1 MIQQVQVFY
10 FQNYQWKLAAF
21 SIILILLFVGCAAE
35 DEESSSSSSSF
46 NIGGTVTGLS
56 GVLIIQNNSGDDTV
70 IEQTGADDIS
80 FTFQDRVSSGS
91 TYSVSVKL
99 QPNTQT
105 CTVSDASGTASQNIS
120 NITIAC
126 TGASYN
132 VSGTVS
138 GLAGSVVLQNNGADD
153 LTVVNGSF
161 SFTNKINK
169 GSAYNVTVKT
179 QPSPFTCSAANNRG
193 LASDNMSS
201 VSIVCAVRSYFLSGT
216 ASGLG
221 STTLGLQFDNET
233 KTISD
238 NGSFSF
244 STPVAKGGGYSIYI
258 PSQPDNR
265 TCSVT
270 NGTRSNVTQDYT
282 DLKAVCWEYI
292 DNVTSGGINDNVSQN
307 GSSPQLVEFD
317 STLYNAWEEPSSSD
331 NKSRIRV
338 AKYDDNSSSWS
349 FVDSSG
355 INFKSFNSSANS
367 EDATH
372 PFLFVEDKTTPSLF
386 MTWIEELA
394 GTSYVTVAKYI
405 NSSWNYV
412 AFINKNNHA
421 LSSPHGVYHSFDSSP
436 YVTWSELDNVSV
448 SQIRVAKATGSL
460 WDGNGITGINDNT
473 SRHATQPRL
482 ASSGSNLFA
491 IWSENGSDNVTG
503 QIRVKVSIESST
515 SWISVDNGTLADNS
529 TFSGLNKNSSYNAE
543 APELT
548 VFNSKL
554 YAVWQE
560 SNSNNVTQIR
570 VAVFNG
576 NITSPSWSFVDNG
589 DSTKGMNMIIDND
602 GNENATAP
610 RMTVFDSSLYV
621 TWAQERGLSKQIR
634 LAKYNGDDSSPE
646 WVAVD
651 RYDDLGISRFGLNY
665 NTLKVAATPVM
676 AVSGSKLY
684 AAWSETNSSGI
695 NQIRVVKNP
704 F

>member
-1 MIQQVQVFY
+1 MFY
-10 FQNYQWKLAAF
+10 FRNYHWKLITF
-21 SIILILLFVGCAAE
+21 FISSILLFFGCASE
-35 DEESSSSSSSF
+35 NTDSSSSSSPTYS
-46 NIGGTVTGLS
+46 IGGTVTGLS
-56 GVLIIQNNSGDDTV
+56 GVLVIQNNSADYTV

-105 CTVSDASGTASQNIS
+105 CTVSDASGTTSQNIS
-120 NITIAC
+120 NITITC

-138 GLAGSVVLQNNGADD
+138 GLTGSVVLQNNGTDN
-153 LTVVNGSF
+153 LTVINGSF

-179 QPSPFTCSAANNRG
+179 QPSPFICSAANNRG

-244 STPVAKGGGYSIYI
+244 STPVAEGGGYMIYI

-317 STLYNAWEEPSSSD
+317 STLYSAWVEPSSSD
-331 NKSRIRV
+331 NKTRIRV
-338 AKYDDNSSSWS
+338 AKYNDNSSSWS

-355 INFKSFNSSANS
+355 INYKSFNSSATS
-367 EDATH
+367 QDASQ
-372 PFLFVEDKTTPSLF
+372 PVLFVEDKTTPSLY
-386 MTWIEELA
+386 MAWVEELA
-394 GTSYVTVAKYI
+394 GTSNVTVAKYI

-412 AFINKNNHA
+412 TFINKNNQA
-421 LSSPHGVYHSFDSSP
+421 LTSPHGAYHSYDSSP
-436 YVTWSELDNVSV
+436 YVTWSELDNASV
-448 SQIRVAKATGSL
+448 RQIRVSKATGVF
-460 WDGNGITGINDNT
+460 WDGNQNTGINYNT

-482 ASSGSNLFA
+482 ASLSSYLYA
-491 IWSENGSDNVTG
+491 IWRENGSDNVTG
-503 QIRVKVSIESST
+503 QIRVKVSSASST
-515 SWISVDNGTLADNS
+515 SWTSVDNSTAVDNS
-529 TFSGLNKNSSYNAE
+529 TTSGINRNSSYNAE
-543 APELT
+543 APELS

-554 YAVWQE
+554 YAAWQE

-589 DSTKGMNMIIDND
+589 DSTKGLNMIIDMD
-602 GNENATAP
+602 VNENATAP
-610 RMTVFDSSLYV
+610 RMTVFDSSLYL
-621 TWAQERGLSKQIR
+621 TWLQEHGLSKQMR
-634 LAKYNGDDSSPE
+634 LAKYNGNDSSPE
-646 WVAVD
+646 WTVVD
-651 RYDDLGISRFGLNY
+651 RYDELGISRFGLNY
-665 NTLKVAATPVM
+665 NILKVAATPIM
-676 AVSGSKLY
+676 AASSSKLY
-684 AAWSETNSSGI
+684 AAWSETDSSGKT
-695 NQIRVVKNP
+695 QIRVVKNP

>member
-1 MIQQVQVFY
+1 VFD
-10 FQNYQWKLAAF
+10 FQNYLWKLAAC
-21 SIILILLFVGCAAE
+21 SIISILLFVGCAAE
-35 DEESSSSSSSF
+35 NEDSSSSSSSSF

-70 IEQTGADDIS
+70 VEQTGSEDVS
-80 FTFQDRVSSGS
+80 FTFKTSISSGS

-105 CTVSDASGTASQNIS
+105 CTASNASGTTSQNIS

-126 TGASYN
+126 TSSSYN

-138 GLAGSVVLQNNGADD
+138 GLTGSVVLQNNGADN
-153 LTVVNGSF
+153 LTVSNGSF

-179 QPSPFTCSAANNRG
+179 QPSPFICSAASNRG

-201 VSIVCAVRSYFLSGT
+201 VSIVCAVQAYFLSGT

-233 KTISD
+233 KTLSD
-238 NGSFSF
+238 NDSFSF

-307 GSSPQLVEFD
+307 GSSPQLIEFE
-317 STLYNAWEEPSSSD
+317 STLYSAWVEPSSSD
-331 NKSRIRV
+331 NKTRIRV
-338 AKYDDNSSSWS
+338 AKYNDNSSSWS

-355 INFKSFNSSANS
+355 INYKSFNPSSTS
-367 EDATH
+367 QDASQ
-372 PFLFVEDKTTPSLF
+372 PVLFVEDKTNPSLY
-386 MTWIEELA
+386 MAWIEELA
-394 GTSYVTVAKYI
+394 GTSNVTVAKYI
-405 NSSWNYV
+405 NNTWNYV
-412 AFINKNNHA
+412 TLFNKNNQA
-421 LSSPHGVYHSFDSSP
+421 LTSLYGAYHSYDSSP

-448 SQIRVAKATGSL
+448 SQIRVSKATGAF

-473 SRHATQPRL
+473 TRHATQPRL
-482 ASSGSNLFA
+482 ASLSSYLYA
-491 IWSENGSDNVTG
+491 IWTEIGENAIG
-503 QIRVKVSIESST
+503 QIRVKVSSASSTNWTSVESST
-515 SWISVDNGTLADNS
+515 A
-529 TFSGLNKNSSYNAE
+529 SGINKSSSYNAE

-554 YAVWQE
+554 YAAWQE
-560 SNSNNVTQIR
+560 SNSDNVTQIR

-589 DSTKGMNMIIDND
+589 DSTKGLNMIIDKD
-602 GNENATAP
+602 VNENASAP
-610 RMTVFDSSLYV
+610 RMTVFNSSLYL
-621 TWAQERGLSKQIR
+621 TWLQEHGLSKQMR
-634 LAKYNGDDSSPE
+634 LAKYNGNDSSPE
-646 WVAVD
+646 WAVVD
-651 RYDDLGISRFGLNY
+651 RYDEFGVSRFGLNY
-665 NTLKVAATPVM
+665 NILKVAATPVM
-676 AVSGSKLY
+676 AASSSKLY
-684 AAWSETNSSGI
+684 AAWSEPNSSGI
-695 NQIRVVKNP
+695 TQIRVVKNP

>member
-1 MIQQVQVFY
+1 MFY
-10 FQNYQWKLAAF
+10 FQNYHWKLAAC
-21 SIILILLFVGCAAE
+21 SIISILLFVGCAAE
-35 DEESSSSSSSF
+35 NEDSSSSSSSSF

-70 IEQTGADDIS
+70 VEQTGSEDVS
-80 FTFQDRVSSGS
+80 FTFKTSISSGS
-91 TYSVSVKL
+91 AYSVSVKL
-99 QPNTQT
+99 QPNSQN
-105 CTVSDASGTASQNIS
+105 CTVSDASGTTSQNIS

-126 TGASYN
+126 TSSSYN

-138 GLAGSVVLQNNGADD
+138 GLTGSVVLQNNGADD
-153 LTVVNGSF
+153 LTVSNGSF

-179 QPSPFTCSAANNRG
+179 QPSPFTCSAASNRG

-201 VSIVCAVRSYFLSGT
+201 VSIVCAVRTYFLSGT

-233 KTISD
+233 KTLSD

-244 STPVAKGGGYSIYI
+244 STPVAEGGGYSIYI

-307 GSSPQLVEFD
+307 GSNPQLVEFD
-317 STLYNAWEEPSSSD
+317 STLYSAWVEPSSSD
-331 NKSRIRV
+331 NKTRIRV
-338 AKYDDNSSSWS
+338 AKYNDNSSSWS
-349 FVDSSG
+349 FVDDSSG
-355 INFKSFNSSANS
+355 INYRYFNPSATS
-367 EDATH
+367 QDASQ
-372 PFLFVEDKTTPSLF
+372 PVLFVEDKTTPSLY
-386 MTWIEELA
+386 MAWVEELA
-394 GTSYVTVAKYI
+394 GTSNVTVAKYI

-412 AFINKNNHA
+412 TFINKNNQA
-421 LSSPHGVYHSFDSSP
+421 LTSPHGAYHSFDSSP
-436 YVTWSELDNVSV
+436 YVTWSELDNASV
-448 SQIRVAKATGSL
+448 SQIRVSKATGVF
-460 WDGNGITGINDNT
+460 WDGNQNTGINDNT

-482 ASSGSNLFA
+482 ASLSSYLYA
-491 IWSENGSDNVTG
+491 IWRENGSDNVTG
-503 QIRVKVSIESST
+503 QIRVKVSSASST
-515 SWISVDNGTLADNS
+515 SWTAVDNS
-529 TFSGLNKNSSYNAE
+529 TASGINKNSSYNAE
-543 APELT
+543 APELS

-554 YAVWQE
+554 YAAWQE

-589 DSTKGMNMIIDND
+589 DSTKGLNMIIDMD
-602 GNENATAP
+602 VNENATAP
-610 RMTVFDSSLYV
+610 RMTVFDSSLYL
-621 TWAQERGLSKQIR
+621 TWLQEHGLSKQMR
-634 LAKYNGDDSSPE
+634 LAKYNGNDSSPE
-646 WVAVD
+646 WTVVD
-651 RYDDLGISRFGLNY
+651 RYDELGISRFGLNY
-665 NTLKVAATPVM
+665 NILKVAATPVM
-676 AVSGSKLY
+676 AASSSKLY
-684 AAWSETNSSGI
+684 AAWSEPDNSSGKT
-695 NQIRVVKNP
+695 QIRVVKNP

>member
-1 MIQQVQVFY
+1 MFD
-10 FQNYQWKLAAF
+10 FQNYLWKLAAC
-21 SIILILLFVGCAAE
+21 SIISILLFVGCAAE
-35 DEESSSSSSSF
+35 NEDSSSSSSSSF

-70 IEQTGADDIS
+70 VEQTGSEDVS
-80 FTFQDRVSSGS
+80 FTFKTSISSGS

-105 CTVSDASGTASQNIS
+105 CTASNASGTTSQNIS

-126 TGASYN
+126 TSSSYN

-138 GLAGSVVLQNNGADD
+138 GLTGSVVLQNNGADD
-153 LTVVNGSF
+153 LTVSNGSF

-179 QPSPFTCSAANNRG
+179 QPSPFTCSAASNRG

-201 VSIVCAVRSYFLSGT
+201 VSIVCAVQAYFLSGT

-233 KTISD
+233 KTLSD

-317 STLYNAWEEPSSSD
+317 STLYSAWVEPSSSD
-331 NKSRIRV
+331 NKTRIRV
-338 AKYDDNSSSWS
+338 AKYNDNSSSWS

-355 INFKSFNSSANS
+355 INYKSFNSSATS
-367 EDATH
+367 QDASQ
-372 PFLFVEDKTTPSLF
+372 PVLFVEDKTTPSLY
-386 MTWIEELA
+386 MAWVEELA
-394 GTSYVTVAKYI
+394 GTSNVTVAKYI

-412 AFINKNNHA
+412 TFINKNNQA
-421 LSSPHGVYHSFDSSP
+421 LTSPHGAYHSYDSSP
-436 YVTWSELDNVSV
+436 YVTWSELDNAGV
-448 SQIRVAKATGSL
+448 SQIRVSKATGAF
-460 WDGNGITGINDNT
+460 WDGNQNTGINDNT

-482 ASSGSNLFA
+482 ASSSSYLYA
-491 IWSENGSDNVTG
+491 IWRENGSDNVTG
-503 QIRVKVSIESST
+503 QIRVKVSSASST
-515 SWISVDNGTLADNS
+515 SWTSVESS
-529 TFSGLNKNSSYNAE
+529 TASGINKSSSYNAE
-543 APELT
+543 APELI
-548 VFNSKL
+548 VFNTNL
-554 YAVWQE
+554 YAAWQE
-560 SNSNNVTQIR
+560 SNSDNVAQIR

-589 DSTKGMNMIIDND
+589 DSTKGLNMIIDKD
-602 GNENATAP
+602 VNENATAP
-610 RMTVFDSSLYV
+610 RMTVFNSSLYL
-621 TWAQERGLSKQIR
+621 TWLQEHGLSKQMR
-634 LAKYNGDDSSPE
+634 LAKYNGNDSSPE
-646 WVAVD
+646 WTVVD
-651 RYDDLGISRFGLNY
+651 RFDELGISRFGLNY
-665 NTLKVAATPVM
+665 NILKVAATPVM
-676 AVSGSKLY
+676 AASSSKLY
-684 AAWSETNSSGI
+684 AAWSEPNSSGI
-695 NQIRVVKNP
+695 TQIRVVKNP

>member
-1 MIQQVQVFY
+1 VFY
-10 FQNYQWKLAAF
+10 CQNYHWKLAAC
-21 SIILILLFVGCAAE
+21 SIISILLFVGCAAE
-35 DEESSSSSSSF
+35 NEDSSSSSSSSF

-70 IEQTGADDIS
+70 VEQTGSGDVS
-80 FTFQDRVSSGS
+80 FTFKTSISSVS

-99 QPNTQT
+99 QPNTQA
-105 CTVSDASGTASQNIS
+105 CTASNASGTTSQNIS
-120 NITIAC
+120 NISIAC
-126 TGASYN
+126 TSSSYN

-138 GLAGSVVLQNNGADD
+138 GLTGSVVLQNNGAED
-153 LTVVNGSF
+153 LTVSNGSF

-179 QPSPFTCSAANNRG
+179 QPSPFTCSAASNRG

-201 VSIVCAVRSYFLSGT
+201 VSIVCAVQAYFLSGT

-233 KTISD
+233 KTLSD

-244 STPVAKGGGYSIYI
+244 STTVAEGGGYSIYI

-292 DNVTSGGINDNVSQN
+292 DKVTSGGINDNVSQN

-317 STLYNAWEEPSSSD
+317 STLYSAWVEPSSSD
-331 NKSRIRV
+331 NKTRIRV
-338 AKYDDNSSSWS
+338 AKYNDNSSSWS

-355 INFKSFNSSANS
+355 INYKSFNPSSTS
-367 EDATH
+367 QDASQ
-372 PFLFVEDKTTPSLF
+372 PVLFVEDKTNPSLY
-386 MTWIEELA
+386 MAWIEELA
-394 GTSYVTVAKYI
+394 GTSNVTVARYI
-405 NSSWNYV
+405 NNTWNYV
-412 AFINKNNHA
+412 TTFNKNNQA
-421 LSSPHGVYHSFDSSP
+421 LTSLYGAYHSYDSSP

-448 SQIRVAKATGSL
+448 SQIRVSKATGAF

-473 SRHATQPRL
+473 TRDATQPRL
-482 ASSGSNLFA
+482 ASLSSYLYA
-491 IWSENGSDNVTG
+491 IWTEIGENAIG
-503 QIRVKVSIESST
+503 QIRVKVSSASSTNWTSVESST
-515 SWISVDNGTLADNS
+515 A
-529 TFSGLNKNSSYNAE
+529 SGINKSSSYNAE

-548 VFNSKL
+548 VFSSKL
-554 YAVWQE
+554 YAAWQE
-560 SNSNNVTQIR
+560 SNSNNVKQIR

-589 DSTKGMNMIIDND
+589 DSAKGLNLIVDSD
-602 GNENATAP
+602 GNENASVP
-610 RMTVFDSSLYV
+610 RMTVFNSSLHL
-621 TWAQERGLSKQIR
+621 TWLQEHGLSKQMR
-634 LAKYNGDDSSPE
+634 LAKYNGNDSSPE
-646 WVAVD
+646 WTLVD
-651 RYDDLGISRFGLNY
+651 RYDEFGVSRFGLN
-665 NTLKVAATPVM
+665 NNILKVAATPVM
-676 AVSGSKLY
+676 AASSSKLY
-684 AAWSETNSSGI
+684 AAWSEPNSSGI
-695 NQIRVVKNP
+695 TQIRVVKNP

>member
-1 MIQQVQVFY
+1 VFD
-10 FQNYQWKLAAF
+10 FQNYHWKLTAF
-21 SIILILLFVGCAAE
+21 SIISILLFVGCAAE
-35 DEESSSSSSSF
+35 NEGSSSSSSSAF

-70 IEQTGADDIS
+70 VKQTGSEDVS
-80 FTFQDRVSSGS
+80 FTFKTSISSGS
-91 TYSVSVKL
+91 AYSVSVKL

-105 CTVSDASGTASQNIS
+105 CTASNASGTTSQNIS

-126 TGASYN
+126 TSSSYN

-138 GLAGSVVLQNNGADD
+138 GLTGSVVLQNNGADN
-153 LTVVNGSF
+153 LTVSNGSF

-179 QPSPFTCSAANNRG
+179 QPSPFICSAASNRG

-201 VSIVCAVRSYFLSGT
+201 VSIVCAVQAYFLSGT

-233 KTISD
+233 KTLSD
-238 NGSFSF
+238 NDSFSF

-265 TCSVT
+265 TCSVI

-317 STLYNAWEEPSSSD
+317 STLYSAWVEPSSSD
-331 NKSRIRV
+331 NKTRIRV
-338 AKYDDNSSSWS
+338 AKYNDNSSSWS

-355 INFKSFNSSANS
+355 INYKTFSPSSTS
-367 EDATH
+367 QDASQ
-372 PFLFVEDKTTPSLF
+372 PVLFVEDKTNPSLY
-386 MTWIEELA
+386 MAWIEELA
-394 GTSYVTVAKYI
+394 GTSNVTVARYI
-405 NSSWNYV
+405 NNTWNYV
-412 AFINKNNHA
+412 RTFNKNNQSLTSLYGA
-421 LSSPHGVYHSFDSSP
+421 YHSYDSSP

-448 SQIRVAKATGSL
+448 SQIRVSKATGAL

-473 SRHATQPRL
+473 TRHATQPRL
-482 ASSGSNLFA
+482 ASLSSYLYA
-491 IWSENGSDNVTG
+491 IWTEIGENAIG
-503 QIRVKVSIESST
+503 QIRVKVSSASSTNWTSVESST
-515 SWISVDNGTLADNS
+515 A
-529 TFSGLNKNSSYNAE
+529 SGINKSSSYNAE

-548 VFNSKL
+548 VFSSKL
-554 YAVWQE
+554 YAAWQE
-560 SNSNNVTQIR
+560 SNSNNVKQIR

-589 DSTKGMNMIIDND
+589 DSTKGLNLIVDSD
-602 GNENATAP
+602 GNENASVP
-610 RMTVFDSSLYV
+610 RMTVFNSSLHL
-621 TWAQERGLSKQIR
+621 TWLQEHGLSKQMR
-634 LAKYNGDDSSPE
+634 LAKYNGNDSSPE
-646 WVAVD
+646 WTLVD
-651 RYDDLGISRFGLNY
+651 RYDEFGVSRFGLN
-665 NTLKVAATPVM
+665 NNILKVAATPVM
-676 AVSGSKLY
+676 AASSSKLY
-684 AAWSETNSSGI
+684 AAWSEPNSSGI
-695 NQIRVVKNP
+695 TQIRVVKNP

>member
-1 MIQQVQVFY
+1 VFD
-10 FQNYQWKLAAF
+10 FQNYHWKLTAF
-21 SIILILLFVGCAAE
+21 SIISILLFVGCAAE
-35 DEESSSSSSSF
+35 NEGSSSSSSSAF

-70 IEQTGADDIS
+70 VEQTGSEDVS
-80 FTFQDRVSSGS
+80 FTFKTSISSGS
-91 TYSVSVKL
+91 AYSVSVKL

-105 CTVSDASGTASQNIS
+105 CTASNASGTTSQNIS

-126 TGASYN
+126 TSSSYN

-138 GLAGSVVLQNNGADD
+138 GLTGSVVLQNNGAED
-153 LTVVNGSF
+153 LTVSNGSF

-179 QPSPFTCSAANNRG
+179 QPSPFTCSAASNRG

-201 VSIVCAVRSYFLSGT
+201 VSIVCAVQAYFLSGT

-233 KTISD
+233 KTLSD
-238 NGSFSF
+238 NDSFSF

-317 STLYNAWEEPSSSD
+317 STLYSAWVEPSSSD
-331 NKSRIRV
+331 NKTRIRV
-338 AKYDDNSSSWS
+338 AKYNDNSSSWS

-355 INFKSFNSSANS
+355 INYKSFNPSSTS
-367 EDATH
+367 QDASQ
-372 PFLFVEDKTTPSLF
+372 PVLFVEDKTNPSLY
-386 MTWIEELA
+386 MAWIEELA
-394 GTSYVTVAKYI
+394 GTSNVTVAKYI
-405 NSSWNYV
+405 NNTWDYV
-412 AFINKNNHA
+412 TLFNKNNQA
-421 LSSPHGVYHSFDSSP
+421 LTSLYGAYHSYDSSP

-448 SQIRVAKATGSL
+448 SQIRVSKATGAL
-460 WDGNGITGINDNT
+460 WDGNGITGINGNT
-473 SRHATQPRL
+473 TRHATQPRL
-482 ASSGSNLFA
+482 ASLSSYLYA
-491 IWSENGSDNVTG
+491 IWTEIGENAIG
-503 QIRVKVSIESST
+503 QIRVKVSSASSTNWTSVESST
-515 SWISVDNGTLADNS
+515 A
-529 TFSGLNKNSSYNAE
+529 SGINKSSSYNAE

-548 VFNSKL
+548 VFSSKL
-554 YAVWQE
+554 YAAWQE
-560 SNSNNVTQIR
+560 SNSNNVKQIR

-589 DSTKGMNMIIDND
+589 DSTKGLNLIVDSD
-602 GNENATAP
+602 GNENASVP
-610 RMTVFDSSLYV
+610 RMTVFNSSLHL
-621 TWAQERGLSKQIR
+621 TWLQEHGLSKQMR
-634 LAKYNGDDSSPE
+634 LAKYNGNDSSPE
-646 WVAVD
+646 WTLVD
-651 RYDDLGISRFGLNY
+651 RYDEFGVSRFGLN
-665 NTLKVAATPVM
+665 NNILKVAATPVM
-676 AVSGSKLY
+676 AASSSKLY
-684 AAWSETNSSGI
+684 AAWSEPNSSGI
-695 NQIRVVKNP
+695 TQIRVVKNP

>member
-1 MIQQVQVFY
+1 VFD
-10 FQNYQWKLAAF
+10 FQNYLWKLAAC
-21 SIILILLFVGCAAE
+21 SIISILLFVGCAAE
-35 DEESSSSSSSF
+35 NEDSSSSSSSSF

-70 IEQTGADDIS
+70 VEQTGSEDVS
-80 FTFQDRVSSGS
+80 FTFKTSISSGS

-105 CTVSDASGTASQNIS
+105 CTASNASGTTSQNIS

-126 TGASYN
+126 TSSSYN

-138 GLAGSVVLQNNGADD
+138 GLTGSVVLQNNGAED
-153 LTVVNGSF
+153 LTVSNGSF

-179 QPSPFTCSAANNRG
+179 QPSPFICSAASNRG

-201 VSIVCAVRSYFLSGT
+201 VSIVCAVQAYFLSGT

-233 KTISD
+233 KTLSD
-238 NGSFSF
+238 NDSFSF

-317 STLYNAWEEPSSSD
+317 STLYSAWVEPSSSD
-331 NKSRIRV
+331 NKTRIRV
-338 AKYDDNSSSWS
+338 AKYNDNSSSWS

-355 INFKSFNSSANS
+355 INYKTFNPSSTS
-367 EDATH
+367 QDASQ
-372 PFLFVEDKTTPSLF
+372 PVLFVEDKTNPSLY
-386 MTWIEELA
+386 MAWIEELA
-394 GTSYVTVAKYI
+394 GTSNVTVARYI
-405 NSSWNYV
+405 NNTWNYV
-412 AFINKNNHA
+412 RTFNKNNQSLTSLYGA
-421 LSSPHGVYHSFDSSP
+421 YHSYDSSP

-448 SQIRVAKATGSL
+448 SQIRVSKATGAF

-473 SRHATQPRL
+473 TRHATQPRL
-482 ASSGSNLFA
+482 ASLSSYLYA
-491 IWSENGSDNVTG
+491 IWTEIGENAIG
-503 QIRVKVSIESST
+503 QIRVKVSSASSTNWTSVESST
-515 SWISVDNGTLADNS
+515 A
-529 TFSGLNKNSSYNAE
+529 SGINKSSSYNAE

-548 VFNSKL
+548 VFSSKL
-554 YAVWQE
+554 YAAWQE
-560 SNSNNVTQIR
+560 SNSNNVKQIR

-589 DSTKGMNMIIDND
+589 DSTKGLNLIVDSD
-602 GNENATAP
+602 GNENASVP
-610 RMTVFDSSLYV
+610 RMTVFNSSLHL
-621 TWAQERGLSKQIR
+621 TWLQEHGLSKQMR
-634 LAKYNGDDSSPE
+634 LAKYNGNDSSPE
-646 WVAVD
+646 WTLVD
-651 RYDDLGISRFGLNY
+651 RYDEFGVSRFGLN
-665 NTLKVAATPVM
+665 NNILKVAATPVM
-676 AVSGSKLY
+676 AASSSKLY
-684 AAWSETNSSGI
+684 AAWSEPNSSGI
-695 NQIRVVKNP
+695 TQIRVVKNP

>member
-1 MIQQVQVFY
+1 MFY
-10 FQNYQWKLAAF
+10 FQNYLWKLAAC
-21 SIILILLFVGCAAE
+21 SIISILLFVGCAAE
-35 DEESSSSSSSF
+35 NEDSSSSSISSF

-70 IEQTGADDIS
+70 VEKTGSGDVS
-80 FTFQDRVSSGS
+80 FTFKTRISSGS
-91 TYSVSVKL
+91 AYSVSVKL

-105 CTVSDASGTASQNIS
+105 CTASNASGTTSDNIS

-126 TGASYN
+126 TSSSYN

-138 GLAGSVVLQNNGADD
+138 GLTGSVVLQNNGAED
-153 LTVVNGSF
+153 LTVSNGSF

-179 QPSPFTCSAANNRG
+179 QPSPFTCSAASNRG

-201 VSIVCAVRSYFLSGT
+201 VSIVCAVQAYFLSGT

-233 KTISD
+233 KTLSD

-244 STPVAKGGGYSIYI
+244 STPVAEGGGYSIYI

-270 NGTRSNVTQDYT
+270 NGTRSNVSQDYT

-307 GSSPQLVEFD
+307 GSSPQLIEFE
-317 STLYNAWEEPSSSD
+317 STLYSAWVEPSSSD
-331 NKSRIRV
+331 NKTRIRV
-338 AKYDDNSSSWS
+338 AKYNDNSSSWS

-355 INFKSFNSSANS
+355 INNKYFVSSRTSQNAS
-367 EDATH
+367 Q
-372 PFLFVEDKTTPSLF
+372 PVLFVENKTTPSLF
-386 MTWIEELA
+386 MAWVEELA
-394 GTSYVTVAKYI
+394 GTSYVSIARYI
-405 NSSWNYV
+405 NSSWNSF
-412 AFINKNNHA
+412 ALINKDNQA
-421 LSSPHGVYHSFDSSP
+421 LSSPHGAYHSYDSSL
-436 YVTWSELDNVSV
+436 YVTWSELDNASV
-448 SQIRVAKATGSL
+448 SQIRVSKATGAF
-460 WDGNGITGINDNT
+460 WDGNGITGINHNT
-473 SRHATQPRL
+473 SRQATQPRL
-482 ASSGSNLFA
+482 ASSSSYLYA
-491 IWSENGSDNVTG
+491 IWTEIGNNATG
-503 QIRVKVSIESST
+503 QIRVKVSSASST
-515 SWISVDNGTLADNS
+515 SWTSVDNNAA
-529 TFSGLNKNSSYNAE
+529 SGINKSSSYNAE

-554 YAVWQE
+554 YAAWQE

-589 DSTKGMNMIIDND
+589 DSTKGMNKIIDKD
-602 GNENATAP
+602 VNENATAP
-610 RMTVFDSSLYV
+610 RVTVFDSSLYL
-621 TWAQERGLSKQIR
+621 TWLQEDGLSKQMR
-634 LAKYNGDDSSPE
+634 LAKYNGNDSSPE
-646 WVAVD
+646 WTLVD
-651 RYDDLGISRFGLNY
+651 RYDELGISRFGLNY
-665 NTLKVAATPVM
+665 NILKVASTPVM
-676 AVSGSKLY
+676 AASSSKLY
-684 AAWSETNSSGI
+684 AAWSEPDSSGKT
-695 NQIRVVKNP
+695 QIRVVKNP

>member
-1 MIQQVQVFY
+1 VFD
-10 FQNYQWKLAAF
+10 FQNYLWKLAAC
-21 SIILILLFVGCAAE
+21 SIISILLFVGCAAE
-35 DEESSSSSSSF
+35 NEDSSSSSSSSF

-70 IEQTGADDIS
+70 VEQTGSEDVS
-80 FTFQDRVSSGS
+80 FTFKTRISSGS
-91 TYSVSVKL
+91 AYSVSVKL

-105 CTVSDASGTASQNIS
+105 CTASNASGTTSQNIS

-126 TGASYN
+126 TSSSYN

-138 GLAGSVVLQNNGADD
+138 GLTGSVVLQNNGADN
-153 LTVVNGSF
+153 LTVSNGSF

-179 QPSPFTCSAANNRG
+179 QPSPFICSAASNRG

-201 VSIVCAVRSYFLSGT
+201 VSIVCAVQAYFLSGT

-233 KTISD
+233 KTLSD
-238 NGSFSF
+238 NDSFSF

-317 STLYNAWEEPSSSD
+317 STLYSAWVEPSSSD
-331 NKSRIRV
+331 NKTRIRV
-338 AKYDDNSSSWS
+338 AKYNDNSSSWS

-355 INFKSFNSSANS
+355 INYKTFSPSSTS
-367 EDATH
+367 QDASQ
-372 PFLFVEDKTTPSLF
+372 PVLFVEDKTNPSLY
-386 MTWIEELA
+386 MAWIEELA
-394 GTSYVTVAKYI
+394 GTSNVTVARYI
-405 NSSWNYV
+405 NNTWNYV
-412 AFINKNNHA
+412 RTFNKNNQSLTSLYGA
-421 LSSPHGVYHSFDSSP
+421 YHSYDSSP

-448 SQIRVAKATGSL
+448 SQIRVSKATGAL
-460 WDGNGITGINDNT
+460 WDGNGITGINGNT
-473 SRHATQPRL
+473 TRHATQPRL
-482 ASSGSNLFA
+482 ASLSSYLYA
-491 IWSENGSDNVTG
+491 IWTEIGENAIG
-503 QIRVKVSIESST
+503 QIRVKVSSASSTNWTSVESST
-515 SWISVDNGTLADNS
+515 A
-529 TFSGLNKNSSYNAE
+529 SGINKSSSYNAE

-548 VFNSKL
+548 VFSSKL
-554 YAVWQE
+554 YAAWQE
-560 SNSNNVTQIR
+560 SNSNNVKQIR

-589 DSTKGMNMIIDND
+589 DSTKGLNLIVDSD
-602 GNENATAP
+602 GNENASAP
-610 RMTVFDSSLYV
+610 RMTVFNSSLHL
-621 TWAQERGLSKQIR
+621 TWLQEHGLSKQMR
-634 LAKYNGDDSSPE
+634 LAKYNGNDSSPE
-646 WVAVD
+646 WTLVD
-651 RYDDLGISRFGLNY
+651 RYDEFGVSRFGLN
-665 NTLKVAATPVM
+665 NNILKVAATPVM
-676 AVSGSKLY
+676 AASSSKLY
-684 AAWSETNSSGI
+684 AAWSEPNSSGI
-695 NQIRVVKNP
+695 TQIRVVKNP

>member
-1 MIQQVQVFY
+1 VFD
-10 FQNYQWKLAAF
+10 FQNYHWKLTAF
-21 SIILILLFVGCAAE
+21 SIISILLFVGCAAE
-35 DEESSSSSSSF
+35 NEGSSSSSSSAF

-70 IEQTGADDIS
+70 VKQTGSEDVS
-80 FTFQDRVSSGS
+80 FTFKTSISSGS
-91 TYSVSVKL
+91 AYSVSVKL

-105 CTVSDASGTASQNIS
+105 CTASNASGTTSQNIS

-126 TGASYN
+126 TSSSYN

-138 GLAGSVVLQNNGADD
+138 GLTGSVVLQNNGADN
-153 LTVVNGSF
+153 LTVSNGSF

-179 QPSPFTCSAANNRG
+179 QPSPFICSAASNRG

-201 VSIVCAVRSYFLSGT
+201 VSIVCAVQAYFLSGT

-233 KTISD
+233 KTLSD
-238 NGSFSF
+238 NDSFSF

-265 TCSVT
+265 TCSVI

-307 GSSPQLVEFD
+307 GNSPQLVEFD
-317 STLYNAWEEPSSSD
+317 SNLYSAWVEPSSSD
-331 NKSRIRV
+331 NKTRIRV
-338 AKYDDNSSSWS
+338 AKYNDNSSSWS

-355 INFKSFNSSANS
+355 INYKSFNPTSTSQ
-367 EDATH
+367 DASQ
-372 PFLFVEDKTTPSLF
+372 PVLFVEDKTNPSLYLA
-386 MTWIEELA
+386 WIEELA
-394 GTSYVTVAKYI
+394 GTSNVTVAKYI
-405 NSSWNYV
+405 NNTWDYV
-412 AFINKNNHA
+412 TLFNKNNQA
-421 LSSPHGVYHSFDSSP
+421 LTSLYGAYHSYDSSP

-448 SQIRVAKATGSL
+448 SQIRVSKATGAF

-473 SRHATQPRL
+473 TRHATQPRL
-482 ASSGSNLFA
+482 ASLSSYLYA
-491 IWSENGSDNVTG
+491 IWTEIGENAIG
-503 QIRVKVSIESST
+503 QIRVKVSSASSTNWTSVESST
-515 SWISVDNGTLADNS
+515 A
-529 TFSGLNKNSSYNAE
+529 SGINKSSSYNAE

-548 VFNSKL
+548 VFSSKL
-554 YAVWQE
+554 YAAWQE
-560 SNSNNVTQIR
+560 SNSNNVKQIR

-589 DSTKGMNMIIDND
+589 DSTKGLNLIVDSD
-602 GNENATAP
+602 GNENASVP
-610 RMTVFDSSLYV
+610 RMTVFNSSLHL
-621 TWAQERGLSKQIR
+621 TWLQEHGLSKQMR
-634 LAKYNGDDSSPE
+634 LAKYNGNDSSPE
-646 WVAVD
+646 WTLVD
-651 RYDDLGISRFGLNY
+651 RYDEFGVSRFGLN
-665 NTLKVAATPVM
+665 NNILKVAATPVM
-676 AVSGSKLY
+676 AASSSKLY
-684 AAWSETNSSGI
+684 AAWSEPNSSGI
-695 NQIRVVKNP
+695 TQIRVVKNP

>member
-1 MIQQVQVFY
+1 VFD
-10 FQNYQWKLAAF
+10 FQNYLWKLAAC
-21 SIILILLFVGCAAE
+21 SIISILLFVGCAAE
-35 DEESSSSSSSF
+35 NEDSSSSSSSSF

-70 IEQTGADDIS
+70 VEQTGSEDVS
-80 FTFQDRVSSGS
+80 FTFKTSISSGS

-105 CTVSDASGTASQNIS
+105 CTASNASGTTSQNIS

-126 TGASYN
+126 TSSSYN

-138 GLAGSVVLQNNGADD
+138 GLTGSVVLQNNGAED
-153 LTVVNGSF
+153 LTVSNGSF

-179 QPSPFTCSAANNRG
+179 QPSPFTCSAASNRG

-201 VSIVCAVRSYFLSGT
+201 VSIVCAVRAYFLSGT

-233 KTISD
+233 KSLSD
-238 NGSFSF
+238 NSFFSF
-244 STPVAKGGGYSIYI
+244 STPVAEGGGYSIYI
-258 PSQPDNR
+258 QSQPDNR

-270 NGTRSNVTQDYT
+270 NGTRSNVSQDYT

-317 STLYNAWEEPSSSD
+317 STLYSAWVEPSSSD
-331 NKSRIRV
+331 NKTRIRV
-338 AKYDDNSSSWS
+338 AKYNDNSSSWS

-355 INFKSFNSSANS
+355 INYRSFNPSATS
-367 EDATH
+367 QDASQ
-372 PFLFVEDKTTPSLF
+372 PVLFVEDKTTPSLY
-386 MTWIEELA
+386 MAWVEELA
-394 GTSYVTVAKYI
+394 GTSNVTVAKYI

-412 AFINKNNHA
+412 TFINKNNQA
-421 LSSPHGVYHSFDSSP
+421 LTSPHGAYHSYDSSP
-436 YVTWSELDNVSV
+436 YVTWSELDNATSV
-448 SQIRVAKATGSL
+448 KQIRVSKATGVF
-460 WDGNGITGINDNT
+460 WDGNQNTGINYNT

-482 ASSGSNLFA
+482 ASLSSYLYA
-491 IWSENGSDNVTG
+491 IWTEIGDNVTG
-503 QIRVKVSIESST
+503 QIRVKVSSASST
-515 SWISVDNGTLADNS
+515 SWTSVDNS
-529 TFSGLNKNSSYNAE
+529 TTSGINRNSSYNAE
-543 APELT
+543 APELS

-554 YAVWQE
+554 YAAWQE

-589 DSTKGMNMIIDND
+589 DSTKGMNKIIDKD
-602 GNENATAP
+602 VNENASAP
-610 RMTVFDSSLYV
+610 RMTVFNSSLYL
-621 TWAQERGLSKQIR
+621 TWLQEHGLSKQMR
-634 LAKYNGDDSSPE
+634 LAKYNGNDSSPE
-646 WVAVD
+646 WTVVD
-651 RYDDLGISRFGLNY
+651 RYDELGISRFGLNY
-665 NTLKVAATPVM
+665 NILKVAATPVM
-676 AVSGSKLY
+676 AASSSKLY
-684 AAWSETNSSGI
+684 AAWSEHDSSGKT
-695 NQIRVVKNP
+695 QIRVVKNP

>member
-1 MIQQVQVFY
+1 VFD
-10 FQNYQWKLAAF
+10 FQNYHWKLTAF
-21 SIILILLFVGCAAE
+21 SIISILLFVGCAAE
-35 DEESSSSSSSF
+35 NEDSSSSSSSSF

-70 IEQTGADDIS
+70 VEQTGSEDVS
-80 FTFQDRVSSGS
+80 FTFKTRISSGNP
-91 TYSVSVKL
+91 YIVSVKL

-105 CTVSDASGTASQNIS
+105 CTASNASGTTSQNIS

-126 TGASYN
+126 TSSSYN

-138 GLAGSVVLQNNGADD
+138 GLTGSVVLQNNGADD
-153 LTVVNGSF
+153 LTVSNGSF

-179 QPSPFTCSAANNRG
+179 QPSPFTCSAASNRG

-201 VSIVCAVRSYFLSGT
+201 VSIVCAVRAYFLSGT

-233 KTISD
+233 KTLSD

-244 STPVAKGGGYSIYI
+244 STPVAEGGGYSIYI

-265 TCSVT
+265 TCYVA

-317 STLYNAWEEPSSSD
+317 STLYSAWLEPSSSD
-331 NKSRIRV
+331 NKTRIRV
-338 AKYDDNSSSWS
+338 AKYNDNSSSWS

-355 INFKSFNSSANS
+355 INYRSFNSSATS
-367 EDATH
+367 QDASQ
-372 PFLFVEDKTTPSLF
+372 PVLFVEDKTTPSLY
-386 MTWIEELA
+386 MAWVEELA
-394 GTSYVTVAKYI
+394 GTSNVTVAKYI

-412 AFINKNNHA
+412 TFINKNNQA
-421 LSSPHGVYHSFDSSP
+421 LSSPHGAYHSYDSSP
-436 YVTWSELDNVSV
+436 YVTWSELDNAGV
-448 SQIRVAKATGSL
+448 SQIRVSKATGAF
-460 WDGNGITGINDNT
+460 WDGNQNTGINDNT

-482 ASSGSNLFA
+482 ASSSSYLYA
-491 IWSENGSDNVTG
+491 IWRENGSDNVTG
-503 QIRVKVSIESST
+503 QIRVKVSSASSTNWTSVESST
-515 SWISVDNGTLADNS
+515 A
-529 TFSGLNKNSSYNAE
+529 SGINKSSSYNAE

-548 VFNSKL
+548 VFSSKL
-554 YAVWQE
+554 YAAWQE
-560 SNSNNVTQIR
+560 SNSNNVKQIR

-589 DSTKGMNMIIDND
+589 DSTKGLNLIVDSD
-602 GNENATAP
+602 GNENASAP
-610 RMTVFDSSLYV
+610 RMTVFNSSLHL
-621 TWAQERGLSKQIR
+621 TWLQEHGLSKQMR
-634 LAKYNGDDSSPE
+634 LAKYNGNDSSPE
-646 WVAVD
+646 WTLVD
-651 RYDDLGISRFGLNY
+651 RYDEFGVSRFGLN
-665 NTLKVAATPVM
+665 NNILKVAATPVM
-676 AVSGSKLY
+676 AASSSKLY
-684 AAWSETNSSGI
+684 AAWSEPNSSGI
-695 NQIRVVKNP
+695 TQIRVVKNP